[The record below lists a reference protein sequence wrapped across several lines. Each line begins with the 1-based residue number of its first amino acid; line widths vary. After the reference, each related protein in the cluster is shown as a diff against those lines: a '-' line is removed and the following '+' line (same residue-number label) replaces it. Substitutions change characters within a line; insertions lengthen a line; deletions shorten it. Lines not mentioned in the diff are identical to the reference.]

1 MAIVQLESADIT
13 KLGTADNM
21 LETIDRTGRKRIV
34 QSFITTNADDTVAS
48 TFAFV
53 RIPTNAV
60 IIGGILQTDGAFV
73 SAGTATIDLGL
84 FAVDGNIAAAD
95 EDADVLL
102 DGVDIETG
110 AADFDIFLAATGV
123 ASIEDQQKRVF
134 EMLGVTDDPQGELEV
149 RATLNTTLTT
159 GGVLGLKLEY
169 AVD

>member
-1 MAIVQLESADIT
+1 MTVVQLESADII
-13 KLGTADNM
+13 KINSADNV
-21 LETIDRTGRKRIV
+21 LETIDRSGRKRIA
-34 QSFITTNADDTVAS
+34 QSLITTGADDTVAS

-84 FAVDGNIAAAD
+84 FAVDGNILVAD

-110 AADFDIFLAATGV
+110 AADFDIYLAASGV
-123 ASIEDQQKRVF
+123 ASIEDQQKRAF
-134 EMLGVTDDPQGELEV
+134 EMLGITDDPQGELEV
-149 RATLNTTLTT
+149 RATLNTTITT

-169 AVD
+169 AID